1 MAEQRTPTRPA
12 AGPGPRQPTAVHHEV
27 QPHAQLNATPT
38 QRPND
43 PLAITPVSPYQV
55 NLEGQLTEMFRDTTQ
70 SPILLCLGQKGGGKS
85 FRTMTLLMWLLRNNV
100 FDQYFLVLP
109 TFHYEACN
117 SYAWLKPFADRVFV
131 CKEYT
136 PEISQAFLDRRDETV
151 PPHEIPRTF
160 LWLDDVGMNE
170 EFRNDRAF
178 VGLLSVARHKRLSVC
193 LCYHSLT
200 SGHTLSPFLRQN
212 VTHTLVF
219 RVTNEKLLES
229 IYEELISMTGHF
241 PRFRDFKQVYN
252 QHTCSSVN
260 AATGEIKKNFN
271 GICINNAIGCLDWN
285 LGEWFPQETYL
296 LKTFLEGMKTAMDA
310 EELPAPDEKQNIK
323 PVEPEMVEDVHGAT
337 PDIHHHRTV
346 PITAQNW
353 QILRDVAKKPTTLF
367 QISNPVHLLKQ
378 RHAQRHRPRLTPRAF
393 ARR

>member
-1 MAEQRTPTRPA
+1 MGLSRPS
-12 AGPGPRQPTAVHHEV
+12 T
-27 QPHAQLNATPT
+27 
-38 QRPND
+38 D

-55 NLEGQLTEMFRDTTQ
+55 NLEGQLTEMFLDKQ
-70 SPILLCLGQKGGGKS
+70 QAPILLCLGQKGGGKS

-117 SYAWLKPFADRVFV
+117 SYAWLKPFQDRVFV

-136 PEISQAFLDRRDETV
+136 PEISQAFLDRKDETL

-178 VGLLSVARHKRLSVC
+178 VGLLSVARHKKLSVC

-260 AATGEIKKNFN
+260 ATTGEIKKNFN

-285 LGEWFPQETYL
+285 LGEWFSEETDI
-296 LKTFLEGMKTAMDA
+296 LKMFLDAMKKEMEG
-310 EELPAPDEKQNIK
+310 ERIPAPAKNQNLLEI
-323 PVEPEMVEDVHGAT
+323 EPEMVEDVHGAT
-337 PDIHHHRTV
+337 PQIRQHQQI
-346 PITAQNW
+346 PITATNW
-353 QILRDVAKKPTTLF
+353 NVLREAARTPSVLFHNNPMRLLQSHRLRPKKHSASKPSHYRNRSGF
-367 QISNPVHLLKQ
+367 G
-378 RHAQRHRPRLTPRAF
+378 
-393 ARR
+393 RR